1 MVTVALTTGMARE
14 RSRESADFDEF
25 YSASVRG
32 LTLQLYAYLG
42 DLAEAQDVV
51 HEALYRAFAR
61 WKQVSTYEDPAAWVR
76 RVAWNLATN
85 HFRKQRSALAFLRK
99 QRTEHIEGP
108 DPDRVALT
116 RALATLPPNH
126 RRAVVLHYQAQLSV
140 AEIAEQEG
148 VAEGTVKSWLSRGR
162 AALASQLRKEN

>member
-61 WKQVSTYEDPAAWVR
+61 WKQVSTYEDPRPGYAASPGTWPPTIS
-76 RVAWNLATN
+76 ASSAT
-85 HFRKQRSALAFLRK
+85 RWRSFAGSEPNTSK
-99 QRTEHIEGP
+99 GRTRTGSRSPGHW
-108 DPDRVALT
+108 
-116 RALATLPPNH
+116 PPC
-126 RRAVVLHYQAQLSV
+126 RPITA
-140 AEIAEQEG
+140 
-148 VAEGTVKSWLSRGR
+148 GR
-162 AALASQLRKEN
+162 